1 MAAPSYLR
9 RRRRESRA
17 RRWGISQR
25 RYRELLARE
34 IRAARTAARHQPVG
48 LAAWG
53 ECPECG
59 CIGAPGHRCDGGL
72 A

>member
-17 RRWGISQR
+17 RRWMISNR

-34 IRAARTAARHQPVG
+34 VRAARTAARLGVQ
-48 LAAWG
+48 LIAWG
-53 ECPECG
+53 VCPICD
-59 CIGAPGHRCDGGL
+59 CIGAPGHRCDGGG

>member
-1 MAAPSYLR
+1 MPASIHR

-17 RRWGISQR
+17 RRWMISQR
-25 RYRELLARE
+25 RYREVLARQT
-34 IRAARTAARHQPVG
+34 RAARTAARLGVQLV
-48 LAAWG
+48 AWG

-59 CIGAPGHRCDGGL
+59 CIGAPGHRCDGGV